1 MTTHPQNVH
10 SPPQSKPRRSRQAA
24 HTRVNH
30 SSTTSSRIKG
40 DRSAPPFNLVAA
52 LISSAVILGAVGL
65 LGSITDRWQTQAPPL
80 PHTCSSTPRPH
91 QALSRETLL
100 QLLAIPER
108 QEASTV
114 RQLLSEPYCQ
124 LPAIEIRAGVSAE
137 RSLYT
142 LEFDPKTWLVILYEE
157 EEYAGYAFDI
167 QP

>member
-10 SPPQSKPRRSRQAA
+10 PPPQNKSRRSRQAA
-24 HTRVNH
+24 HAKANRP
-30 SSTTSSRIKG
+30 SATSSRIKG
-40 DRSAPPFNLVAA
+40 DRSVPPFNLVAV
-52 LISSAVILGAVGL
+52 LISGAAILGAVGL
-65 LGSITDRWQTQAPPL
+65 LGSISERWQTQAPPI
-80 PHTCSSTPRPH
+80 PHACSSTPRPH

>member
-1 MTTHPQNVH
+1 
-10 SPPQSKPRRSRQAA
+10 
-24 HTRVNH
+24 
-30 SSTTSSRIKG
+30 
-40 DRSAPPFNLVAA
+40 